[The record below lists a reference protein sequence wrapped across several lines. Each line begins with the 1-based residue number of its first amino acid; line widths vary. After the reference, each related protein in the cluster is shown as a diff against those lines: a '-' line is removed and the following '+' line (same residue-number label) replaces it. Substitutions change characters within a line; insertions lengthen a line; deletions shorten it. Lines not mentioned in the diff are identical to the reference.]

1 MRGASSRTGGILLLL
16 ALALGPLSAPTGMAE
31 PPSAA
36 PGAGAA
42 RPLPDDFDALLRE
55 SWRAL
60 RMGDSERAMLGYE
73 RVLARADDSRVQV
86 RALICIATARLLPS
100 SSAFDAQAGQLAMEE
115 LERRIRL
122 YGLEQEFFGQVDLL
136 RLVASQER
144 ELRTLREGNRR
155 LKRDLAARDRLVEEL
170 RALSVEQP

>member
-1 MRGASSRTGGILLLL
+1 MPRSSGRALNLLLIFALVPGPATSL
-16 ALALGPLSAPTGMAE
+16 AVAAPEA
-31 PPSAA
+31 AA
-36 PGAGAA
+36 PGAPAA
-42 RPLPDDFDALLRE
+42 RPFPEDFDALLRE

-86 RALICIATARLLPS
+86 RALISIAIARLLPS
-100 SSAFDAQAGQLAMEE
+100 SSAFDPEAGQLAMEE

-122 YGLEQEFFGQVDLL
+122 YGLEQEFFGQVELL
-136 RLVASQER
+136 RLVASQDR
-144 ELRTLREGNRR
+144 ELKSLREGNAR
-155 LKRDLAARDRLVEEL
+155 LKKDLAARDRLLKEL